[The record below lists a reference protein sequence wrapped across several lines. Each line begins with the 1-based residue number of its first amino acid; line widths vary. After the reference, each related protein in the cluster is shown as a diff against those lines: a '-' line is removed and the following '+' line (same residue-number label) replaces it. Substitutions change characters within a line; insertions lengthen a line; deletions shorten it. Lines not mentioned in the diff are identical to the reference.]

1 MRKSR
6 CAGVFLVFF
15 QALAGVRLARW
26 GEEPDVGV
34 LGVELCG
41 GDGGEVDLLRLV
53 LEVVLVDRV
62 GGGGNVERVLSSQ
75 EPVKTDSCKTLEG
88 EAHAPEW

>member
-1 MRKSR
+1 MPRSHKMRKSR

-62 GGGGNVERVLSSQ
+62 GGGGNVERVLSFCCFSFTQ
-75 EPVKTDSCKTLEG
+75 
-88 EAHAPEW
+88 